1 MRHQERTGQITSL
14 HDILQL
20 VRGHAS
26 VTVSFGSNRL
36 LRACEVP
43 ILGNLAARKSL
54 LISSHVPQ
62 TNALNRIPLE
72 MMRSSEH
79 AVREV
84 KARLRTA
91 KTGTML
97 VIDTRM
103 DGISG
108 IVSVPKQIKFLD
120 ELMAVVGKWRGPSL
134 WVCVEE
140 TLPPEVLSRL
150 KSSSDYYLSVS
161 SQLHHIQAQFL
172 AGRDVI
178 NPSFFRPHEL
188 RITSDNMVLT
198 PLAVLPAEDQR
209 DSSVPAQAI
218 TLLQEK
224 YRQVFESANDGI
236 VIFSISGTYREVNKK
251 ACDIL
256 GYSSEELASLPL
268 KALLLPESGYKARRA
283 LVLLKKKKKFVGEGS
298 VVRRNGKRAE
308 IGVSVS
314 HLSDDL
320 FIAILRDITESKR
333 IDAQLK
339 QSEELYRGLIDA
351 EPIPR
356 AVFVGSKLVL
366 SNRSFLKYFNWLK
379 PESTDTITLTD
390 VLGRRNADFL
400 KDIRSLQE
408 SPDVRVDVLKKEVA
422 VAVPSKESLEFEIS
436 VARTTFRGKA
446 GLQFAFVDIAGRKH
460 LVRQLEESE
469 GKYRHLI
476 ESSIDAVSLAQEE
489 VFIFVNQGFLRMFG
503 YESPEQ
509 VLGKPIS
516 MVAAGKDKKAILERS
531 EKRRS
536 GENVPALYE
545 YVGLRKDGTRFDV
558 EVQVAIMAMGGKPT
572 AIAYHRDITER
583 KKSEE
588 DLRRKT
594 RGLEIMREI
603 SLSVNQSIEL
613 DNVLQVGLHSS
624 MKALDLE
631 LGGVYTVEKDGV
643 TLTLST
649 QHRLPENVAEKL
661 ALQSMQE
668 GITGYVVKTMEPL
681 VLSVAEYPPF
691 LPHKSLFVPAQ
702 IQTVVYIP
710 LISKNALAAVM
721 LLASTRS
728 RPMGEHEKIL
738 LVSIG
743 TQLGV
748 AIENATLYSQ
758 LKESEG
764 RYRTAV
770 ENISD
775 VIYHAAP
782 NGALTFLS
790 PNIATLLGYR
800 SEEFYQAG
808 DLWRTLLHPDD
819 RALYSQRISNQAGTA
834 NEFHLEYRMLPKGK
848 AAYRWVRDSVRYSR
862 NPEGAVTSIT
872 GILSDVTDRFAL
884 EEALVKSEEMKASVL
899 ESVREGVVV
908 YDREF
913 HYIDWNKAMKEITG
927 IARERVVGKSGLGEF
942 ACLDVDYL
950 RPLLQRA
957 LRGEAVS
964 SDDRLLASAQG
975 QEGRY
980 IWARFSPLR
989 DREGTIKGVVGIIT
1003 DVTNRQRLEREL
1015 RESEE
1020 ILRKVIDG
1028 MGDALMISDLQGKV
1042 WEVNSEFTRITGYQR
1057 SEVLQMNFPYPWV
1070 LEEEMA
1076 KFVTWIAALREHSY
1090 LRDFDM
1096 TWKRKDESLVAIS
1109 LNTTLLR
1116 NAMGEPVA
1124 MLNIGRDISDRK
1136 RLSLELERKNKQI
1149 ELLNRIISKANTT
1162 SNFEEI
1168 FQVIGTEISN
1178 LIPYD
1183 QINVG
1188 LMTDDE
1194 TGLIIYASA
1203 SPSGKDLLIGEVVSL
1218 GRTVSQLAI
1227 RKRQAVVINNLVE
1240 HPDLGPDIA
1249 SVQEG
1254 LQSQISIPIF
1264 LNERVIGT
1272 FNVASTQANAFS
1284 GEEPSYLQPIADQIG
1299 AMVDRVRLFRKVSE
1313 DSNYIHN
1320 LLNSIDSVVFTVDRN
1335 YRITEVNKAWR
1346 EFALRQG
1353 LPRYQTESQVIGA
1366 NLAEIVPM
1374 QDLWQ
1379 TYQRVMPDLFE
1390 RKTDFY
1396 SQEFDLRWDG
1406 GQKTYH
1412 IAINP
1417 MVINETVTGLVFTN
1431 TDITEIK
1438 RTEEEVIRRNKELL
1452 ALNAIGASISKS
1464 LNLDEVLQVASEQV
1478 RDIVGADMVLFYLK
1492 DERKN
1497 ALVLQNS
1504 FGLPDRFVSNIDR
1517 LDVTSSATGTVV
1529 TERQPLLIRNSLMTD
1544 SRVSPE
1550 GRKIFHSMGMQ
1561 SLGVFPLQSKERVL
1575 GALDVAFQA
1584 PHEFNDKELQLL
1596 LLICNQL
1603 GSAIENAVLYAE
1615 VQNQVQ
1621 RVTSLYELGKG
1632 LTGALDIKKM
1642 FEIVYGEVRKA
1653 IPLERFAYDAFTP
1666 APPLLTPVFGIADGK
1681 QQFFES
1687 VPESAKTLLTEDSV
1701 LWNLVTQGI
1710 SFLGS
1715 PPTGPC
1721 VGGSMLAVPVK
1732 SKQTVAGVISLQH
1745 AAEDTYQESHLR
1757 LLESIAN
1764 LTEIAIDKAML
1775 YEDTVA
1781 KSIEIESRNR
1791 ELDDFTYVVSHD
1803 LKEPLISIEGY
1814 SKILLKDYQDKVDQE
1829 GKEFLGTVVQSSA
1842 RMKNLIDDLLTLSRL
1857 GRVADELQIVPVGG
1871 MIKEIL
1877 HDLQFMLRER
1887 NMVINVPEHLP
1898 EVRYNPTQL
1907 SMVFRN
1913 LISNAMKFNDKP
1925 NPVVTIDVQEQEGQ
1939 FIFSVADNGIGI
1951 EEQYYDRIFTIFQ
1964 RLQRSEEYRGTGAGL
1979 TIVKKIIERHRGR
1992 VWVNSIVGKGTTFY
2006 FSIPK

>member
-1 MRHQERTGQITSL
+1 MRYQKRSGQITSL
-14 HDILQL
+14 QDILQL
-20 VRGHAS
+20 VHGHAS
-26 VTVSFGSNRL
+26 VTVSFETDRL

-43 ILGNLAARKSL
+43 IFGNLAKRKFL
-54 LISSHVPQ
+54 LVSSHVPP
-62 TNALNRIPLE
+62 TDVLNRIPLE
-72 MMRSSEH
+72 GVRSSEH
-79 AVREV
+79 AIRDIKE
-84 KARLRTA
+84 RLRKA
-91 KTGTML
+91 KTGTVL

-103 DGISG
+103 NGIPAIAST
-108 IVSVPKQIKFLD
+108 PKQIKFLG
-120 ELMAVVGKWRGPSL
+120 ELMPVIGKWGGAAL
-134 WVCVEE
+134 WVCAEDA
-140 TLPPEVLSRL
+140 LPPGVLLQL

-172 AGRDVI
+172 SGRDI
-178 NPSFFRPHEL
+178 TNPAFFLPHEV
-188 RITSDNMVLT
+188 RITSDNILLT
-198 PLAVLPAEDQR
+198 PLGVLPAEDHR
-209 DSSVPAQAI
+209 DSSVPAQTI
-218 TLLQEK
+218 TLLQDK
-224 YRQVFESANDGI
+224 YQKAFESADDGI
-236 VIFSISGTYREVNKK
+236 VIFSIDGTSREVNKK

-256 GYSSEELASLPL
+256 GYSREELATLPL
-268 KALLLPESGYKARRA
+268 KALLSPESGYGARRA
-283 LVLLKKKKKFVGEGS
+283 LVLLKKKKKFVGNGS
-298 VVRRNGKRAE
+298 VVKRNGKRAD
-308 IGVSVS
+308 IGVSIS

-320 FIAILRDITESKR
+320 FIAILRDITDSKL
-333 IDAQLK
+333 IDGKLK
-339 QSEELYRGLIDA
+339 QSEQFYRGLINA
-351 EPIPR
+351 EPIPH
-356 AVFVGSKLVL
+356 AVFVGSKLVM
-366 SNRSFLKYFNWLK
+366 NNQSFLKYFNWLK
-379 PESTDTITLTD
+379 PESTDSITFAD
-390 VLGRRNADFL
+390 VFGRRNAGFL
-400 KDIRSLQE
+400 KDLRSWQD
-408 SPDVRVDVLKKEVA
+408 SPDNQLEVLRKEVA
-422 VAVPSKESLEFEIS
+422 VATPSNEFLEFEIS
-436 VARTTFRGKA
+436 VARTTFRSKR
-446 GLQFAFVDIAGRKH
+446 GLQFAFVDIAGRKN

-469 GKYRHLI
+469 AKYRHLI

-489 VFIFVNQGFLRMFG
+489 VFIFVNRGFLRMFG

-509 VLGKPIS
+509 VIGKPIS

-536 GENVPALYE
+536 GENVPARYE
-545 YVGLRKDGTRFDV
+545 YMGVRSDGTRFDV

-583 KKSEE
+583 KKAEE

-594 RGLEIMREI
+594 RGLEIMREV

-613 DNVLQVGLHSS
+613 ANVLQVGLHSS

-661 ALQSMQE
+661 ASQSMQE

-691 LPHKSLFVPAQ
+691 LPYKSLFVPAQ

-728 RPMGEHEKIL
+728 RPMGEHDKIVM
-738 LVSIG
+738 VSIG

-748 AIENATLYSQ
+748 AIENATLYTQ
-758 LKESEG
+758 LKESEE

-775 VIYHAAP
+775 AIYHAAP

-790 PNIATLLGYR
+790 PNIATLLGYKP
-800 SEEFYQAG
+800 EEFYHAA

-819 RALYSQRISNQAGTA
+819 RALYSQRISNQSGTE

-848 AAYRWVRDSVRYSR
+848 AGYRWVRDSVRYSR
-862 NPEGAVTSIT
+862 NTGGSVTSIT
-872 GILSDVTDRFAL
+872 GILSDVTERFAL

-899 ESVREGVVV
+899 ESVKEGVAV
-908 YDREF
+908 YDKELR
-913 HYIDWNKAMKEITG
+913 YIDWNKAMQEITG
-927 IARERVVGKSGLGEF
+927 IARELVVGESGLGEY
-942 ACLDVDYL
+942 AYLEVDYL
-950 RPLLQRA
+950 RPLLHRA
-957 LRGEAVS
+957 LQGDAVS
-964 SDDRLLASAQG
+964 SDDKLLAGQG

-989 DREGTIKGVVGIIT
+989 DRTGTIKGVVGIIT

-1057 SEVLQMNFPYPWV
+1057 SDALQMKFPYPWV

-1076 KFVTWIAALREHSY
+1076 RFVTWIAALREQSY

-1096 TWKRKDESLVAIS
+1096 TWKRKDESRVAIS

-1168 FQVIGTEISN
+1168 FQVISTEIFN

-1183 QINVG
+1183 QIDVE
-1188 LMTDDE
+1188 LLSDDE
-1194 TGLIIYASA
+1194 TGLIIYAST
-1203 SPSGKDLLIGEVVSL
+1203 SPSGKDSPVGEVVSL

-1227 RKRQAVVINNLVE
+1227 RERQAVVINNLSA

-1249 SVQEG
+1249 SVQKG
-1254 LQSQISIPIF
+1254 LRSQISIPIY

-1272 FNVASTQANAFS
+1272 LNVASTQADAFS

-1299 AMVDRVRLFRKVSE
+1299 AMVDRVRLFKKVSE

-1353 LPRYQTESQVIGA
+1353 LHQYQTESHVLGA
-1366 NLAEIVPM
+1366 HLAEIVPM

-1379 TYQRVMPDLFE
+1379 TYQQVMPSLFE

-1396 SQEFDLRWDG
+1396 SQEFDLKWDG

-1438 RTEEEVIRRNKELL
+1438 RTEEEVIRRNKELM
-1452 ALNAIGASISKS
+1452 ALNAIGSSISKS
-1464 LNLDEVLQVASEQV
+1464 LNLNEVLRVASEQV
-1478 RDIVGADMVLFYLK
+1478 RDIVGANMVLFYLK
-1492 DERKN
+1492 EERKN
-1497 ALVLQNS
+1497 ELVLQNAV
-1504 FGLPDRFVSNIDR
+1504 GLPDHFVSDINR
-1517 LDVTSSATGTVV
+1517 LDVPSSATGTVV
-1529 TERQPLLIRNSLMTD
+1529 TERQPLLIENNLMTD
-1544 SRVSPE
+1544 ARVSPK
-1550 GRKIFHSMGMQ
+1550 GRKIFHEMGMQ

-1584 PHEFNDKELQLL
+1584 RHEFNDKELQLL

-1632 LTGALDIKKM
+1632 LTGALDMKKM

-1653 IPLERFAYDAFTP
+1653 IPLDRFAYDAFTSD
-1666 APPLLTPVFGIADGK
+1666 PPLLTPLFGIADGK

-1687 VPESAKTLLTEDSV
+1687 VPESAKTPLTEDSI
-1701 LWNLVTQGI
+1701 LWDVVTKGI
-1710 SFLGS
+1710 SFLGL
-1715 PPTGPC
+1715 PLTGPC
-1721 VGGSMLAVPVK
+1721 VGGSMLAVPVN
-1732 SKQTVAGVISLQH
+1732 SKQKVAGVISLQH
-1745 AAEDTYQESHLR
+1745 ATEDTYQESHLR

-1764 LTEIAIDKAML
+1764 LVEIAIEKVNL

-1781 KSIEIESRNR
+1781 KSVEIESRNR

-1857 GRVADELQIVPVGG
+1857 GRVAEELQVVSVDGI
-1871 MIKEIL
+1871 IKEIV

-1898 EVRYNPTQL
+1898 HVRYNPTQL

-1925 NPVVTIDVQEQEGQ
+1925 NPLVTIGVREQEGQ
-1939 FIFSVADNGIGI
+1939 FTFSVADNGIGI

-1979 TIVKKIIERHRGR
+1979 TIVKKIIERHRGH
-1992 VWVNSIVGKGTTFY
+1992 VWVNSVIGEGTTFY